1 MAALRRKQ
9 GQGCDLGHLE
19 ALVARD
25 SAGAYEALQLFRS
38 RALRFKTKGDPK
50 AAITTAAHGA
60 RVLLKGSYLHAGSE
74 LSALAISI
82 IEESSTE
89 LDADSRN
96 IINEIDSAYESSEK
110 DGSSSQQRM
119 DFLKSCIKLTQT
131 KGHRE
136 LGDPELHVR
145 LGMFYLS
152 SPCFFPPRTTL
163 LTCQFHLTKHA
174 HTHNRPL
181 PLGRRGGQA
190 RD

>member
-9 GQGCDLGHLE
+9 GQGSDIGNLE

-38 RALRFKTKGDPK
+38 RALRFKSKGDPK

-60 RVLLKGSYLHAGSE
+60 RVLLKTGTYLHAGSE
-74 LSALAISI
+74 LSALALSI
-82 IEESSTE
+82 IDESSTE

-145 LGMFYLS
+145 LGSFYLS
-152 SPCFFPPRTTL
+152 SP
-163 LTCQFHLTKHA
+163 
-174 HTHNRPL
+174 
-181 PLGRRGGQA
+181 
-190 RD
+190 